1 MLLGSGLLTTS
12 DAVTKW
18 LTQDFPVSQVWC
30 LRTVFVLVPI
40 ALLAPRYGGYRALL
54 PNRIGPQLLRA
65 ILFLVTTLLIVTGL
79 SLLPLAQM
87 VAIVFSSPIFI
98 AALAPII
105 LRERVSPSRWLTIA
119 LGFIG
124 VLVILRPD
132 PTTIGISALI
142 AVAASLSSAV
152 RDLVTRQISRT
163 ESSLSTLFCS
173 SLLVIIV
180 ALAAAPWLGWVTVP
194 PLGWLLLLI
203 NGVLNG
209 TSHFLIIEALRLGE
223 ASVVS
228 PYRYSALIWGV
239 ILGVVIWGDMPDL
252 WIIGGALLIAASG
265 LYLLRNESTLNC
277 YRVSA
282 RRILAQSSTA
292 DSCPGV
298 SCTVNWV

>member
-40 ALLAPRYGGYRALL
+40 AVLAPRYGGFRSLL
-54 PNRIGPQLLRA
+54 PNRIGPQFLRA

-105 LRERVSPSRWLTIA
+105 LRERVSTGRWLTIG

-124 VLVILRPD
+124 VLIILRPD

-152 RDLVTRQISRT
+152 RDLVTRQISST
-163 ESSLSTLFCS
+163 ESSLSILFCS

-180 ALAAAPWLGWVTVP
+180 ALSAAPWLGWITVP

-209 TSHFLIIEALRLGE
+209 VSHFLIIEALRVGE

-228 PYRYSALIWGV
+228 PYKYSALIWGA
-239 ILGVVIWGDMPDL
+239 ILGVVIWGDVPDL
-252 WIIGGALLIAASG
+252 WIIGGAIVIAASG
-265 LYLLRNESTLNC
+265 LYLLREE
-277 YRVSA
+277 RH
-282 RRILAQSSTA
+282 
-292 DSCPGV
+292 
-298 SCTVNWV
+298 

>member
-1 MLLGSGLLTTS
+1 
-12 DAVTKW
+12 
-18 LTQDFPVSQVWC
+18 
-30 LRTVFVLVPI
+30 
-40 ALLAPRYGGYRALL
+40 
-54 PNRIGPQLLRA
+54 
-65 ILFLVTTLLIVTGL
+65 
-79 SLLPLAQM
+79 M

-163 ESSLSTLFCS
+163 ESSLSILFCS
-173 SLLVIIV
+173 SLLVILV

-265 LYLLRNESTLNC
+265 LYLLRNEQ
-277 YRVSA
+277 R
-282 RRILAQSSTA
+282 
-292 DSCPGV
+292 
-298 SCTVNWV
+298 

>member
-54 PNRIGPQLLRA
+54 PNRIGPQFLRA

-87 VAIVFSSPIFI
+87 VAIVFSSPIFV

-105 LRERVSPSRWLTIA
+105 LRERVSTRRWLAIG

-124 VLVILRPD
+124 VLIILRPD

-142 AVAASLSSAV
+142 AVAASLSSAI

-163 ESSLSTLFCS
+163 ESSLSIPVSYTHLTL
-173 SLLVIIV
+173 
-180 ALAAAPWLGWVTVP
+180 PT
-194 PLGWLLLLI
+194 
-203 NGVLNG
+203 
-209 TSHFLIIEALRLGE
+209 T
-223 ASVVS
+223 
-228 PYRYSALIWGV
+228 PYV
-239 ILGVVIWGDMPDL
+239 
-252 WIIGGALLIAASG
+252 
-265 LYLLRNESTLNC
+265 
-277 YRVSA
+277 
-282 RRILAQSSTA
+282 
-292 DSCPGV
+292 
-298 SCTVNWV
+298 

>member
-1 MLLGSGLLTTS
+1 MLLGSALLTTN

-65 ILFLVTTLLIVTGL
+65 ALFLVTTLLIVTGL

-98 AALAPII
+98 AVLAPII
-105 LRERVSPSRWLTIA
+105 LRDRVTTGRWLAIGV
-119 LGFIG
+119 GFIG

-142 AVAASLSSAV
+142 AVAASISSAI
-152 RDLVTRQISRT
+152 RDLVTRKISRT
-163 ESSLSTLFCS
+163 ESSLSILFCS
-173 SLLVIIV
+173 SLLVILV
-180 ALAAAPWLGWVTVP
+180 ALAAAPWLGWIAVP
-194 PLGWLLLLI
+194 PLGWGLLLI
-203 NGVLNG
+203 NGILNG

-228 PYRYSALIWGV
+228 PYRYSALIWGA
-239 ILGVVIWGDMPDL
+239 ILGVVIWGDVPDL
-252 WIIGGALLIAASG
+252 WIIGGATLIGASG
-265 LYLLRNESTLNC
+265 LYLLRDEH
-277 YRVSA
+277 R
-282 RRILAQSSTA
+282 
-292 DSCPGV
+292 
-298 SCTVNWV
+298 